1 MYYMKVTMQFFLM
14 HFDGCFFGRFFQGRR
29 LTFSFEAEATR
40 IPEDVLKILDVQNVF
55 LMFRRYS
62 LMSNYVCSCMIF

>member
-1 MYYMKVTMQFFLM
+1 MYYTKVTMQFFLM
-14 HFDGCFFGRFFQGRR
+14 HFDGCFFGRFFLGRR

-40 IPEDVLKILDVQNVF
+40 IEDVLKILDVQNVF

-62 LMSNYVCSCMIF
+62 LMPNYVGSCMIF